1 MVGDHRVTQLYGG
14 VRKGGIAEQ
23 TVTMPCMSTETN
35 VSLMTGPLLIVIRME
50 LHVGVLIMLGTLFGL
65 VAIVVGLV
73 ARFDPEA
80 RSTRS
85 HTGGAE

>member
-1 MVGDHRVTQLYGG
+1 MTQLCGG
-14 VRKGGIAEQ
+14 VRKGNREQ
-23 TVTMPCMSTETN
+23 TVTMPCMPTETN
-35 VSLMTGPLLIVIRME
+35 VSLMTGLLIVIWME

-80 RSTRS
+80 RSARS

>member
-1 MVGDHRVTQLYGG
+1 
-14 VRKGGIAEQ
+14 
-23 TVTMPCMSTETN
+23 MPCMPAETN
-35 VSLMTGPLLIVIRME
+35 VSLMTGRLLIVIRME
-50 LHVGVLIMLGTLFGL
+50 LRVGVLIMLGMLFGL

>member
-1 MVGDHRVTQLYGG
+1 MNG
-14 VRKGGIAEQ
+14 
-23 TVTMPCMSTETN
+23 C
-35 VSLMTGPLLIVIRME
+35 LLIVIRME

-80 RSTRS
+80 RSARS
-85 HTGGAE
+85 HTEGAE

>member
-1 MVGDHRVTQLYGG
+1 LTQLYGG
-14 VRKGGIAEQ
+14 VRKGGIANRP
-23 TVTMPCMSTETN
+23 VTMPCMATETN
-35 VSLMTGPLLIVIRME
+35 VSLMTGQLLIVIRME

-80 RSTRS
+80 RSARS
-85 HTGGAE
+85 HTWGAE

>member
-1 MVGDHRVTQLYGG
+1 
-14 VRKGGIAEQ
+14 
-23 TVTMPCMSTETN
+23 MPCMPTETN
-35 VSLMTGPLLIVIRME
+35 VSLMTGLLMIVFRME

-65 VAIVVGLV
+65 VAIIVGLV

-80 RSTRS
+80 RSARS